1 MSEAQTADLALMREL
16 NERIVLNLIRQ
27 QGPISRAELARRSN
41 LSRSTVSSIINTLIT
56 TNLVHETGMGDSQ
69 GGRRPIMLV
78 FNYQSSYVIGVEL
91 AATTLTV
98 LLTDLAATVQ
108 RQAQRAMDVA
118 AGPEVCIPQVVE
130 LIEAVVREAGV
141 PVEKLL
147 GVGIGVPGPLAYATG
162 RPVAPPVMPGWHDV
176 PLRRRLERALQL
188 PIFVENDANLGA
200 LAEHRWGAAQGWRN
214 MAYVYLG
221 STGIGAGL
229 ILDGRLYRGDIGS
242 AGEIGHL
249 MVDEDGPLCHCGS
262 CGCLEAVA
270 GTPALL
276 AQARTLELPADH
288 IRAIVALACQGEP
301 RAATIIREAGEHLG
315 IAISSLLN
323 MINPGCVVLGGDL
336 TAAGTLLLEPLQ
348 AMLRRCGLA
357 AAVEHV
363 EIGLGTLGDDVVA
376 IGAVSLVVQHIF
388 STPSLLHLPNSADQ
402 MAAQGLALR
411 SEV

>member
-41 LSRSTVSSIINTLIT
+41 LSRSTISSIINTLIT

-69 GGRRPIMLV
+69 GGRRPIMLA

-91 AATTLTV
+91 ATTTVTV

-108 RQAQRAMDVA
+108 RRAQRAFDIA
-118 AGPEVCIPQVVE
+118 AGPDVCMPQVVE
-130 LIEAVVREAGV
+130 LIRAVVREAGV

-147 GVGIGVPGPLAYATG
+147 GVGVGVPGPLAFATG

-176 PLRRRLERALQL
+176 PLRRWLERALHL

-200 LAEHRWGAAQGWRN
+200 LAEHRWGAAQGWHN
-214 MAYVYLG
+214 LAYVYLG
-221 STGIGAGL
+221 SAGIGAGL

-249 MVDEDGPLCHCGS
+249 MVDEDGPLCPCGS
-262 CGCLEAVA
+262 FGCLEAVA
-270 GTPALL
+270 GTPALR
-276 AQARTLELPADH
+276 AQARALALPADT
-288 IRAIVALACQGEP
+288 ICAIVALAHQGDP
-301 RAATIIREAGEHLG
+301 LATTIIRSAGEQLG

-323 MINPGCVVLGGDL
+323 MINPGCVVLAGDL
-336 TAAGTLLLEPLQ
+336 TAAGALLLEPLQ

-363 EIGLGTLGDDVVA
+363 AIGLGTLGDDVVA

-411 SEV
+411 SEI